1 MESVPSPAAH
11 RDRAP
16 RQAPCGAAPP
26 AAAGSGSAGSFSV
39 RQVVPSSVCFSSSF
53 SSLVTRACGPARA
66 GVGPLAPHG
75 SWSYAAM
82 NASTPVRRPERR
94 RASAADLA
102 QEVGVAQ
109 RLHAEGRRPQARA
122 PEERTHPRT
131 ELLLQRL
138 HARSGEDLS
147 SRTPTDRKCPKRPV
161 ASIEIRQRGEPLR
174 RSGRPAWE
182 QPVWNRPPGVA
193 DIEWGAEKVPR
204 KAGGPEARLPPPCSD
219 APRTRFGTPTRAGRR
234 GSLRVEGCVRAPPSR
249 IRGRPETQPPGLLE
263 AEVPA
268 PPLPHPHK
276 HQPVT
281 LPAPVHFVAGPAP
294 LPRIR
299 GARGTQPRSLI
310 MTTPGRSFAHPAAP

>member
-1 MESVPSPAAH
+1 MRVGGFA
-11 RDRAP
+11 
-16 RQAPCGAAPP
+16 
-26 AAAGSGSAGSFSV
+26 
-39 RQVVPSSVCFSSSF
+39 VCFGGLFRRRSASPPQF
-53 SSLVTRACGPARA
+53 SSHVTKACGPAWA
-66 GVGPLAPHG
+66 GA
-75 SWSYAAM
+75 
-82 NASTPVRRPERR
+82 RP
-94 RASAADLA
+94 DLA
-102 QEVGVAQ
+102 HQVGVAQ

-122 PEERTHPRT
+122 PEERTHPRA

-138 HARSGEDLS
+138 HARSGEDPS

-161 ASIEIRQRGEPLR
+161 A
-174 RSGRPAWE
+174 A
-182 QPVWNRPPGVA
+182 A
-193 DIEWGAEKVPR
+193 
-204 KAGGPEARLPPPCSD
+204 GPEARLPPPCSD
-219 APRTRFGTPTRAGRR
+219 APRTRFGAPTRAGRR

-268 PPLPHPHK
+268 LPLPHPHK

>member
-1 MESVPSPAAH
+1 MELPSLRTTQAFQIRH
-11 RDRAP
+11 WHGLRDTD
-16 RQAPCGAAPP
+16 
-26 AAAGSGSAGSFSV
+26 GSD
-39 RQVVPSSVCFSSSF
+39 
-53 SSLVTRACGPARA
+53 
-66 GVGPLAPHG
+66 
-75 SWSYAAM
+75 
-82 NASTPVRRPERR
+82 R
-94 RASAADLA
+94 RASPDGGSGAGRSGADASL
-102 QEVGVAQ
+102 VGQ
-109 RLHAEGRRPQARA
+109 GR
-122 PEERTHPRT
+122 PR
-131 ELLLQRL
+131 ESVSSRRKEWWGPRHHQFRKAFVVNGLWLSWKQFQRL
-138 HARSGEDLS
+138 HARSGEDPS

-161 ASIEIRQRGEPLR
+161 VSIEIRQRGEPVR
-174 RSGRPAWE
+174 RSGRPTWW
-182 QPVWNRPPGVA
+182 QPVCGIVHP
-193 DIEWGAEKVPR
+193 EWRMSDAGAEKVPR
-204 KAGGPEARLPPPCSD
+204 KAAGPEARLSPPCSD

-268 PPLPHPHK
+268 LPLPHPHK